1 MLSASKIKHI
11 CLSGASKWGEEWWSD
26 YCAWK
31 LEFQG
36 LCWMSSM
43 GEVTFAWSF
52 ANRCGL
58 WVWVD
63 EFKLGVVLIWWC
75 GFWISLDHVK
85 LFWCVDEV
93 SEYLSA
99 QNHIS
104 LLGGIQFLK
113 HCTIWGLFMCV
124 RVSKTATTGLAAT
137 TQDLHLTQAAAAKQN
152 SWGHLHQKGWT
163 PMWTPCLLGCP
174 EGWGADLQQMPNFS
188 YVCLGEMACPPRL
201 KQDFLSLFL
210 REVHLENDRPACGQ
224 ET

>member
-1 MLSASKIKHI
+1 MLLASKIKHI

-26 YCAWK
+26 YWAWK

-36 LCWMSSM
+36 LCWMSSL

-63 EFKLGVVLIWWC
+63 EFRLSVVLIWWC

-113 HCTIWGLFMCV
+113 HCTIWGLFRCM

-137 TQDLHLTQAAAAKQN
+137 TQDLHLTQTAAAKQN
-152 SWGHLHQKGWT
+152 SWGHLRRAEHPREPCACLAVPRVEEQTCNKCPTSHMSAWERWPALQGWNRIF
-163 PMWTPCLLGCP
+163 CP
-174 EGWGADLQQMPNFS
+174 F
-188 YVCLGEMACPPRL
+188 
-201 KQDFLSLFL
+201 F
-210 REVHLENDRPACGQ
+210 
-224 ET
+224 